1 MSVSL
6 AINGFESGRVKN
18 KKIQKKK
25 IREKIKKLLTLHLQ
39 CVTLSNDELPKTVG
53 AQVRKMLY
61 HLPRKDIVIELTIY
75 SQVLGL

>member
-1 MSVSL
+1 MSVNL
-6 AINGFESGRVKN
+6 AINGFESGRGKN
-18 KKIQKKK
+18 KKM
-25 IREKIKKLLTLHLQ
+25 LTLHLQ

-53 AQVRKMLY
+53 ALGRKMLY

>member
-6 AINGFESGRVKN
+6 AINGFESGRVK
-18 KKIQKKK
+18 KM
-25 IREKIKKLLTLHLQ
+25 LTLHLQ
-39 CVTLSNDELPKTVG
+39 CVTLGNDELPKTVG
-53 AQVRKMLY
+53 ALGRKMLY